1 MERYLLWNKRKFMKL
16 IIFSQFFYPF
26 KGGIQRLIKSRIDC
40 LEKSKLKKTLL
51 ISSEPYKNYNKELKQ
66 IKINYTKN
74 RLQQFFS
81 AFFSILK
88 LVYKENCIQIECASI
103 FPSGIATAI
112 IKFFSRKKIRLII
125 YLHGDEILKSQ
136 NNYVYLVLIKF
147 TCIFWDELI
156 SNSNFIKKFFKSKI
170 NKNTKINII
179 NPIPSRNF
187 IQKSNYKKNKN
198 YTLLSVCRLV
208 DKKNLINQIYSFEK
222 IYIKYSKK
230 YRKLNYIICGSGPE
244 KDKIKKII
252 KSRNLKKVVKI
263 YDNVNDSNLI
273 KFYKSSD
280 IFIMTTLTNFKKNS
294 IEGFGISALE
304 ASLYGMTCILPKNSG
319 SKDLK
324 KFGGVKFFVDGNSLK
339 QIENSILYALKICKN
354 KKIIN
359 SSIKGANKLIYN
371 SIKRYKSKF

>member
-1 MERYLLWNKRKFMKL
+1 MKL

-51 ISSEPYKNYNKELKQ
+51 ISSEPYKNYNKEIKQ

-88 LVYKENCIQIECASI
+88 LVYKENYIQIECASI
-103 FPSGIATAI
+103 FPSGIASAV
-112 IKFFSRKKIRLII
+112 IKFFSRKRIRLII

-147 TCIFWDELI
+147 TCIFCDELI
-156 SNSNFIKKFFKSKI
+156 SNSNFIKKFFKLKI

-187 IQKSNYKKNKN
+187 FQKGNLKKNKN
-198 YTLLSVCRLV
+198 YTLLSVCRLI

-222 IYIKYSKK
+222 IFLKYSKK
-230 YRKLNYIICGSGPE
+230 YKGLRYIICGSGPE
-244 KDKIKKII
+244 YSKLKKII
-252 KSRNLKKVVKI
+252 KSKKLEKVVRI
-263 YDNVNDSNLI
+263 YNNVNDSKLI

-280 IFIMTTLTNFKKNS
+280 IFIMTTLTDLKKNS
-294 IEGFGISALE
+294 VEGFGISALE
-304 ASLYGMTCILPKNSG
+304 ASLFGMTCILPKNSG
-319 SKDLK
+319 SEDLK
-324 KFGGVKFFVDGNSLK
+324 NFGGIKFFVDGNSLK
-339 QIENSILYALKICKN
+339 QIENTILYALKVCKN
-354 KKIIN
+354 QKKIN
-359 SSIKGANKLIYN
+359 SSIKGANSLIQK
-371 SIKRYKSKF
+371 SIYKYRSKF